1 MRELPCESSVGFGC
15 TLMGLMTVP
24 IAPNRRSDARTGYLL
39 VLLAAATWSLIGV
52 FATKARRLGI
62 EPLEIAFWRAAI
74 GGSLF
79 VAHAGFHSE
88 RRPAQKDFGRVGALG
103 FIGVAAFYVC
113 SNLATTTGGVSLAVV
128 LLYTAPAFVTL
139 LARPMLGEAWTR
151 SKLVVVAVVLFGVAM
166 VAASGGS
173 GLRVSASSVGWGLA
187 AGLSYS
193 SIYLLGKPLFE
204 RSSAVGV
211 YAIAMPLGA
220 LLLLPFVTFHHKS
233 GAAWGWLI
241 VLGALS
247 TYGGHLAYGRG
258 IASIEASRGVV
269 VATVEPVLAL
279 VWGAT
284 FFGERFGALGLVGSV
299 CIIAAS
305 LLATLT

>member
-1 MRELPCESSVGFGC
+1 M
-15 TLMGLMTVP
+15 
-24 IAPNRRSDARTGYLL
+24 
-39 VLLAAATWSLIGV
+39 
-52 FATKARRLGI
+52 FATKVRRLGI
-62 EPLEIAFWRAAI
+62 EPLEISFWRAAI

-79 VAHAGFHSE
+79 LAHAGLRAE
-88 RRPAQKDFGRVGALG
+88 KRPARKDLAGVAALG

-113 SNLATTTGGVSLAVV
+113 FNLATTTGGVSLAAV
-128 LLYTAPAFVTL
+128 LLYSAPAFVTL
-139 LARPMLGEAWTR
+139 LARPVLGEAWTR
-151 SKLVVVAVVLFGVAM
+151 SKLAVVAVVLVGVGL

-173 GLRVSASSVGWGLA
+173 GLLVSATSVGWGLG

-220 LLLLPFVTFHHKS
+220 LMLAPFVTFHHKS
-233 GAAWGWLI
+233 ATAWGWLL

-258 IASIEASRGVV
+258 IARIEASRGVV

-284 FFGERFGALGLVGSV
+284 FFGERFGILGLVGSA

-305 LLATLT
+305 LFAALA